1 MLNVDY
7 TGKRI
12 LITGGTRGIG
22 LNLAQ
27 CILSFGG
34 SVVITGTSKQ
44 SCDTA
49 LSELNKE
56 SVIGSVEA
64 SIVDFTDKGSLK
76 AFINSEV
83 FTIGFDVLVNNA
95 GSNVIK
101 PFERFTDEDYEF
113 LMDLNVRAPWELSK
127 AVMPHMKAQG
137 YGRIVNIASIWGVI
151 TKPHRALYTST
162 KHAIVGLTKTLAVE
176 FGAAGILTNAV
187 SPGFTLT
194 DLTRQS
200 LSDDEMSDLSAK
212 IPTNRMAE
220 PVEISRT
227 IAFLGSQ
234 MNSYI
239 NGQNITVDGGFS
251 II

>member
-7 TGKRI
+7 SDKRV

-22 LNLAQ
+22 FNLAQ
-27 CILSFGG
+27 CILTCGG
-34 SVVITGTSKQ
+34 NVMITGTSKQ
-44 SCDTA
+44 SCDAA
-49 LSELNKE
+49 LSQLNKKAFL
-56 SVIGSVEA
+56 GRVEA
-64 SIVDFTDKGSLK
+64 SIVDFTDKESLK

-83 FTIGFDVLVNNA
+83 FTRGFDVLVNNA

-101 PFERFTDEDYEF
+101 PFETFTDEDYEF

-200 LSDDEMSDLSAK
+200 LSDDEMRDLSAK

-220 PVEISRT
+220 PIEISRT